1 VTTSMTND
9 FLLKTM
15 EINSATIDL
24 KEFTYGILSGFME
37 RLFLPT
43 GATVAT
49 DLVAQMKIRADGA
62 NKGDGPKR

>member
-1 VTTSMTND
+1 MTND

-43 GATVAT
+43 GATTVA
-49 DLVAQMKIRADGA
+49 DLEA
-62 NKGDGPKR
+62 